1 VERIDI
7 EGNTTT
13 LDRVIR
19 RQFDSVEGDPFNPRE
34 IRESAERIRALD
46 YFETAQVNARQGSSP
61 EQVVVDVDVVEQP
74 TGSLNFGGSFS
85 NNDGIGVA
93 ISFAETNFLGRGQQ
107 LSLSVSTASEATR
120 YGLNFVEPNL
130 LGRDVAFGLRLDYA
144 ETSSSFTNF
153 DTNRLIFQ
161 PSLTFPLSE
170 NGRLSLRYT
179 AEQNEIVRQDD
190 PVNGPVIDGDIAA
203 GDLLSS
209 SIGYEYTYDTRRGG
223 LDPTSGVLFQ
233 FGQDFAG
240 LGGDNKFVKTT
251 AKLVGEKKIF
261 NEDVTLR
268 ATLEGGALAWKSGT
282 NRVVD
287 RFLLTPSIMRGFE
300 PGGIGPRD
308 LTGGADDPLGGNLY
322 VVARFEAEFPLGLPE
337 EYGISGGVFYDVG
350 NLWDLSDVNVG
361 GATIAG
367 ESGLVSPFAQGLSA
381 QEVTVP
387 NRGTLISPIL
397 TIDSDRMFRESVFG
411 KRVTAQITAERNE
424 LASENTAIRQA
435 LEAEEKELTE
445 KRSTMDPE
453 TFRTLADAFDAKVQ
467 ETEATQIAKLQAL
480 TKFEEEE
487 RRRFQAAS
495 TPVLVQLMRG
505 AGAAVILE
513 RQSVFV
519 SATAIEI
526 TDRAISMLDDTL
538 GDGAAGAD

>member
-1 VERIDI
+1 M
-7 EGNTTT
+7 
-13 LDRVIR
+13 
-19 RQFDSVEGDPFNPRE
+19 
-34 IRESAERIRALD
+34 IRA
-46 YFETAQVNARQGSSP
+46 
-61 EQVVVDVDVVEQP
+61 
-74 TGSLNFGGSFS
+74 
-85 NNDGIGVA
+85 
-93 ISFAETNFLGRGQQ
+93 
-107 LSLSVSTASEATR
+107 
-120 YGLNFVEPNL
+120 
-130 LGRDVAFGLRLDYA
+130 
-144 ETSSSFTNF
+144 FT
-153 DTNRLIFQ
+153 L
-161 PSLTFPLSE
+161 
-170 NGRLSLRYT
+170 
-179 AEQNEIVRQDD
+179 
-190 PVNGPVIDGDIAA
+190 
-203 GDLLSS
+203 
-209 SIGYEYTYDTRRGG
+209 
-223 LDPTSGVLFQ
+223 VLF
-233 FGQDFAG
+233 
-240 LGGDNKFVKTT
+240 
-251 AKLVGEKKIF
+251 
-261 NEDVTLR
+261 
-268 ATLEGGALAWKSGT
+268 
-282 NRVVD
+282 
-287 RFLLTPSIMRGFE
+287 
-300 PGGIGPRD
+300 
-308 LTGGADDPLGGNLY
+308 
-322 VVARFEAEFPLGLPE
+322 
-337 EYGISGGVFYDVG
+337 
-350 NLWDLSDVNVG
+350 
-361 GATIAG
+361 
-367 ESGLVSPFAQGLSA
+367 LVSPFAQGLSA